1 MPDRPS
7 SKSDLPLPTAAEL
20 DILAVVWRRGA
31 ATVRD
36 IHEALGKAC
45 GYTTTQKQM
54 QLMIG
59 KGLLTRTDRFGVHVY
74 EAGIPKEETQT
85 QILSDLL
92 DRAFEGSASN
102 LVMRALA
109 AKPASPKEL
118 AGIRDMIESARKK
131 RGSSK

>member
-1 MPDRPS
+1 
-7 SKSDLPLPTAAEL
+7 
-20 DILAVVWRRGA
+20 
-31 ATVRD
+31 
-36 IHEALGKAC
+36 
-45 GYTTTQKQM
+45 
-54 QLMIG
+54 MIG
-59 KGLLTRTDRFGVHVY
+59 KGLLMRRERFGVHVY

-131 RGSSK
+131 RGSSE